1 MDPVQDLLMTNCGRV
16 LRVQLAHRGIGHIA
30 HKETEMNVRFYNRR
44 RRVYTV
50 SANTIG
56 GAIELME
63 STGIEWTRYKIY

>member
-1 MDPVQDLLMTNCGRV
+1 MNVS
-16 LRVQLAHRGIGHIA
+16 LRA
-30 HKETEMNVRFYNRR
+30 KEIEMNVRFYNKR

-50 SANTIG
+50 GSNTIR

>member
-1 MDPVQDLLMTNCGRV
+1 MS
-16 LRVQLAHRGIGHIA
+16 
-30 HKETEMNVRFYNRR
+30 VRFYNKR

-50 SANTIG
+50 GANTIR

>member
-1 MDPVQDLLMTNCGRV
+1 
-16 LRVQLAHRGIGHIA
+16 
-30 HKETEMNVRFYNRR
+30 MNVRFYDGR

-56 GAIELME
+56 GAIELMD